1 MKNQTRNLING
12 EWIGARSGAELNVTD
27 PATDEIVA
35 SVPNGDAHDARLA
48 IEAASCALPEWRK
61 RPARD
66 RAEILRRLAGAMLRD
81 QERLALIM
89 TREQGK
95 PIAQSRAEIAY
106 AASFIEWS
114 AEEAKRV
121 YGETIPASTPDKRIL
136 VLRQPIGVTAAIT
149 PWNFPSAMITRK
161 LGPALAAGCTMTVK
175 PAEQTPLSAIALGEL
190 ALEAG
195 VPPGVF
201 NIVTGDAESIG
212 GEFLTNP
219 IVRKLSFTGSTE
231 VGKILMRGASQN
243 VTRLSLEL
251 GGHAPF
257 IVFDD
262 ADLDAAV
269 SAAIT
274 SKFRNS
280 GQTCICPNRFYIHQS
295 IHAVFMERL
304 PPEVEKLRVAIGTDE
319 NAQIGPLIDDAAVDK
334 VRAHINDAKNKGA
347 RIAAGGALLDPF
359 PGAARRFFAPTI
371 LDNVTPDMLCSTEE
385 TFGPVI
391 PIRTFSDEQQVID
404 WANDSSYGLAA
415 YIFTRD
421 AARTFRVAEALE
433 YGVIGV
439 NDGAPSTAQAP
450 FGGFK
455 QSGIG
460 REGGRYAMHEYLEVK
475 YVSWKVE

>member
-12 EWIGARSGAELNVTD
+12 EWVDARSGAELNVTD
-27 PATDEIVA
+27 PATDEIIA
-35 SVPNGDAHDARLA
+35 SVPNGDAHDARCA
-48 IEAASCALPEWRK
+48 VEASSRALPAWRK

-66 RAEILRRLAGAMLRD
+66 RAEVLRRLADAMLRD

-95 PIAQSRAEIAY
+95 PITQSRAEIAY

-161 LGPALAAGCTMTVK
+161 LGPALATGCTMTVK

-212 GEFLTNP
+212 GEFLANP

-231 VGKILMRGASQN
+231 VGKVLMRGASQN

-295 IHAVFMERL
+295 IHPAFMERL
-304 PPEVEKLRVAIGTDE
+304 APEVDKLRVAIGTDE
-319 NAQIGPLIDDAAVDK
+319 NAQIGPLIDDPAVDK

-371 LDNVTPDMLCSTEE
+371 LENVTPDMLCSTEE

-391 PIRTFSDEQQVID
+391 PIRTFTDEQQVID
-404 WANDSSYGLAA
+404 WANDSPYGLAA

-433 YGVIGV
+433 YGVVGV